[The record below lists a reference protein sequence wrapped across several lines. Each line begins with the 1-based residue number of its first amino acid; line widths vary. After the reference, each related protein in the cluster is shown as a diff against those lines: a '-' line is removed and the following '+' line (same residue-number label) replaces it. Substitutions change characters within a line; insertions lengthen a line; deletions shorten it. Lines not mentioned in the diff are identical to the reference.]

1 MGLADADAERRGG
14 RMNILYQQ
22 RHSVYVDSDW
32 SLPGYEHTTEVAVF
46 DDREGLVEQ
55 IREAVYIPTPYEW
68 NWLGEE
74 CRVEDHAAEGCM
86 WYGLLLDGPIHKI
99 ISAYNPMD
107 RAGILFD
114 AWVQFT
120 ETNQEADALSESI
133 DILME
138 HSKKYNY
145 IEYDDCPNPDEVQKA
160 ARIFLP
166 AMKSYWNT
174 YMVELMKERTPRS
187 FEFTV
192 NSDHRDSYT
201 SHAFTRIYD
210 DTIWNAITED
220 RQINETVL
228 DRLNRES
235 LEYYESEEGQAEAK
249 AEQERHNEM
258 MTYMGESGLNSYS
271 VDADGRYHMWRE

>member
-1 MGLADADAERRGG
+1 
-14 RMNILYQQ
+14 MNILYQQ

-32 SLPGYEHTTEVAVF
+32 MKPGYEHTTEVAVF
-46 DDREGLVEQ
+46 DDREALVEQ

-74 CRVEDHAAEGCM
+74 CRVEDHTAEGCM
-86 WYGLLLDGPIHKI
+86 WYGLLLSGPIHKI
-99 ISAYNPMD
+99 IRAYKTMD
-107 RAGILFD
+107 HAGILYD
-114 AWVQFT
+114 AWVQFKK
-120 ETNQEADALSESI
+120 AKPIGDAFGKDALSESL

-138 HSKKYNY
+138 HSEKYNY
-145 IEYDDCPNPDEVQKA
+145 IEYDDCPNPDEVQEA
-160 ARIFLP
+160 AQTFLP

-192 NSDHRDSYT
+192 DSDHRDSYT

-210 DTIWNAITED
+210 DAIWNAMTED

-235 LEYYESEEGQAEAK
+235 LEYYESEEGQVEAK

-271 VDADGRYHMWRE
+271 IDDEGRYHMWRE

>member
-1 MGLADADAERRGG
+1 MK
-14 RMNILYQQ
+14 ILYQQ
-22 RHSVYVDSDW
+22 RHSVYVDSYW
-32 SLPGYEHTTEVAVF
+32 MEPGYEHTTEVAVF
-46 DDREGLVEQ
+46 DDREALVEQ

-86 WYGLLLDGPIHKI
+86 WYGLLLSGPMHKV
-99 ISAYNPMD
+99 ISAYIPKD

-114 AWVQFT
+114 VWVHFT
-120 ETNQEADALSESI
+120 EAKPIGFTHDVDGFDKDALSESLN
-133 DILME
+133 ILME
-138 HSKKYNY
+138 HSKKYDY

-160 ARIFLP
+160 AQMFLP

-174 YMVELMKERTPRS
+174 SMVKRMKNQYSTPRS

-192 NSDHRDSYT
+192 DSDHRDSYT

-210 DTIWNAITED
+210 NAIWNAITED

-228 DRLNRES
+228 DRLNRQS

-271 VDADGRYHMWRE
+271 IDDEGRYHMWRE

>member
-1 MGLADADAERRGG
+1 
-14 RMNILYQQ
+14 MNILYQQ

-32 SLPGYEHTTEVAVF
+32 SPSDYEHTTEVAVF
-46 DDREGLVEQ
+46 DDHEALVEQ

-86 WYGLLLDGPIHKI
+86 WYGLLLNGPMHTI
-99 ISAYNPMD
+99 IRAYKTMD
-107 RAGILFD
+107 HAGILYD
-114 AWVQFT
+114 AFVKFIK
-120 ETNQEADALSESI
+120 TNQEADVLSESL
-133 DILME
+133 DILMK
-138 HSKKYNY
+138 HSEKYNY
-145 IEYDDCPNPDEVQKA
+145 IEYDDCPNPDEVQEA
-160 ARIFLP
+160 AQTFLP

-192 NSDHRDSYT
+192 DSDHRDSYT

-210 DTIWNAITED
+210 NAIWNAITKD
-220 RQINETVL
+220 RQINETVS
-228 DRLNRES
+228 DRQEREAWK
-235 LEYYESEEGQAEAK
+235 YYESEEGQVEAK
-249 AEQERHNEM
+249 AKQERHNEM

-271 VDADGRYHMWRE
+271 IDDEGRYHMWRE

>member
-1 MGLADADAERRGG
+1 
-14 RMNILYQQ
+14 MNILYQQ

-32 SLPGYEHTTEVAVF
+32 SSPGYEHTTEVAVF
-46 DDREGLVEQ
+46 DDHEALVEQ

-86 WYGLLLDGPIHKI
+86 WYGLLLDGPIHKV
-99 ISAYNPMD
+99 ISAYNSMD

-120 ETNQEADALSESI
+120 EAKRIDFKHAHDNVDDFEKDALSESLN
-133 DILME
+133 ILME
-138 HSKKYNY
+138 HSKKYDY
-145 IEYDDCPNPDEVQKA
+145 IEYDDCPNFYEVQKA

-174 YMVELMKERTPRS
+174 YMVELMKKRTPRS

-192 NSDHRDSYT
+192 DSDHRDSYT
-201 SHAFTRIYD
+201 YHAFTRIYD
-210 DTIWNAITED
+210 NAIWNAITED

-271 VDADGRYHMWRE
+271 IDDEGRYHMWRE

>member
-1 MGLADADAERRGG
+1 
-14 RMNILYQQ
+14 MNILYQQ

-32 SLPGYEHTTEVAVF
+32 SPPGYEHTTEVAVF
-46 DDREGLVEQ
+46 DDREALVEQ

-99 ISAYNPMD
+99 IRAYKTMD

-114 AWVQFT
+114 AWVHFT
-120 ETNQEADALSESI
+120 EAKRVGFTHDVDGFDKDALSESI

-138 HSKKYNY
+138 HSKTYNY
-145 IEYDDCPNPDEVQKA
+145 IEDDCPNPDEVQEA
-160 ARIFLP
+160 AQTFLP

-174 YMVELMKERTPRS
+174 YMLELMKERTPRS

-192 NSDHRDSYT
+192 DSDHRDSST

-210 DTIWNAITED
+210 DGIWNAMTED

-235 LEYYESEEGQAEAK
+235 LEYYESEEGQVEAK

-271 VDADGRYHMWRE
+271 IDDEGRYHMWRE